1 MARVTVQNRDV
12 CFRDIKKCIECFV
25 PERRQSEWSWN
36 FIFDVRELRTSLSW
50 LLGTNMKNGMYLVR
64 QRLFDSRIQ
73 HVGGNTIFHVSLKS
87 NSWAHVVPASLSIKD
102 NSPPPPTCLSSAACR
117 DRWGVRPVQSVC
129 FCSTQIDFPPNYKA
143 KWGSLAC
150 HLLLCFPPVVRRAL
164 FAPTWCPTHLRS
176 LHFQLPSLSFGW
188 QPARLKNRKDIFLY
202 NVTILARI

>member
-102 NSPPPPTCLSSAACR
+102 NFPPPPTCLSSAACR
-117 DRWGVRPVQSVC
+117 DRWGVRASPIGVFLFHSNWFSSKLQSEMREFGLPPAPLLSSC
-129 FCSTQIDFPPNYKA
+129 RST
-143 KWGSLAC
+143 
-150 HLLLCFPPVVRRAL
+150 RAL
-164 FAPTWCPTHLRS
+164 CSHLMS
-176 LHFQLPSLSFGW
+176 NPPAQSSFST
-188 QPARLKNRKDIFLY
+188 ALF
-202 NVTILARI
+202 ILWLTACTVKK